1 MRRVA
6 REVGVEA
13 MSLYNH
19 VQDKDDLLQGICDRV
34 MGDFVFPEPTE
45 DWAEMCKAGARSWR
59 NVLQAHPD
67 VMRLFAETHG
77 PSPMSP
83 GALLPTEFA
92 LRLLREGGLSD
103 RDTVQAFHA
112 LGGYIQGFVMMEGGS
127 IHKSEGASGV
137 FETRPHSSIQRRS
150 RRSARCPG
158 TSRIAPRTSNSS
170 SAWTCWSGASRR
182 GSRPPD
188 AGRRVP
194 RGLRPGGGRQAPRAR
209 DRLAR
214 DPGLGLPGAARPH
227 RSGAARAD
235 GARRRP
241 ARTRSASR
249 CSDPSRAAAI
259 RSARAPRSRRGSS
272 PPTARA
278 PPRSR

>member
-1 MRRVA
+1 MTTTKPRERLTRERVIDAGLRVMDAEGLEAVSMRRVA

-19 VQDKDDLLQGICDRV
+19 VRDKDDLLQGICDRV

-45 DWAEMCKAGARSWR
+45 DWAELCKAGARSWR

-77 PSPMSP
+77 PSPVSP

-127 IHKSEGASGV
+127 IHKSEGAGGV
-137 FETRPHSSIQRRS
+137 FDTSSDLDPEAFPALYAVS
-150 RRSARCPG
+150 RYFADCSADEQFEFG
-158 TSRIAPRTSNSS
+158 
-170 SAWTCWSGASRR
+170 
-182 GSRPPD
+182 
-188 AGRRVP
+188 
-194 RGLRPGGGRQAPRAR
+194 
-209 DRLAR
+209 
-214 DPGLGLPGAARPH
+214 
-227 RSGAARAD
+227 
-235 GARRRP
+235 
-241 ARTRSASR
+241 
-249 CSDPSRAAAI
+249 
-259 RSARAPRSRRGSS
+259 
-272 PPTARA
+272 
-278 PPRSR
+278 